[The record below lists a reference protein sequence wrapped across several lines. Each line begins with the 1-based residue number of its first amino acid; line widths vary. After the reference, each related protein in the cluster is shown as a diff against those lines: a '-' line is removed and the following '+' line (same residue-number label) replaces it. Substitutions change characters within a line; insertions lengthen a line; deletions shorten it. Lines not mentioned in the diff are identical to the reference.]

1 MDEDEVDEDWLAAQ
15 AIAMRPSRRSTLR
28 ARKSQRDLRP
38 VTSLSGELSG
48 VPTGPFTVVLPL
60 VPRAADF
67 LIPVERYAAAVE
79 RGWLSGE
86 VFRML
91 FRVAGGESQ
100 VSGARARA
108 ARASA
113 CG

>member
-48 VPTGPFTVVLPL
+48 VPTVCSSLRQAIESL
-60 VPRAADF
+60 DADRDF
-67 LIPVERYAAAVE
+67 LKK
-79 RGWLSGE
+79 GD
-86 VFRML
+86 VFTDHLIDGYIELKEEETLAFEQSPHPIEFQMYY
-91 FRVAGGESQ
+91 S
-100 VSGARARA
+100 S
-108 ARASA
+108 
-113 CG
+113 